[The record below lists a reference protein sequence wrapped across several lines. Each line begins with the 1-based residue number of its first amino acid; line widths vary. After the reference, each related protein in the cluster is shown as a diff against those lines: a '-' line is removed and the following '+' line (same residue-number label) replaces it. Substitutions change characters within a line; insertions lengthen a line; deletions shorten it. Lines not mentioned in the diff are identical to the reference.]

1 MLICADNPHQGS
13 GNAEGWGTAVECQV
27 DACTGT
33 VAAHGKNLTYSA
45 DQHACTSSLKG
56 PAN

>member
-33 VAAHGKNLTYSA
+33 VAAHGKKPNLLS
-45 DQHACTSSLKG
+45 
-56 PAN
+56 